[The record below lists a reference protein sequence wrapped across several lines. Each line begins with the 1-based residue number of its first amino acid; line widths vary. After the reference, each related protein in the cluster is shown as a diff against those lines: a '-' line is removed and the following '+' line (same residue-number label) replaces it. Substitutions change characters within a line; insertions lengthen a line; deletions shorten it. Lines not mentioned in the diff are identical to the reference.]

1 MKSYAVDFDGTLNF
15 AGSYPELGEPNREL
29 IQFLKERRQ
38 EGDKVILWTCREG
51 SLLKSAVKF
60 CKNYG
65 LEFDAVNDNLR
76 ENTEYFGS
84 NSRKVFADYYI
95 DDRNRG
101 FKNLPGAALREKCDM
116 QRVGIAEYVMH
127 RIGKQQ
133 ERES

>member
-1 MKSYAVDFDGTLNF
+1 MKSYAVDFDDTLNF

-51 SLLKSAVKF
+51 NLLKSAVKF

-101 FKNLPGAALREKCDM
+101 FQNLPGAALREKSDM
-116 QRVGIAEYVMH
+116 QRVGIAEYVMQ

-133 ERES
+133 EIES

>member
-1 MKSYAVDFDGTLNF
+1 MKSYAVDFDDTLNF

-51 SLLKSAVKF
+51 NLLKSAVKF

-101 FKNLPGAALREKCDM
+101 FQNLPGAALREKSDM
-116 QRVGIAEYVMH
+116 QRVGIAEYVIQ

-133 ERES
+133 EIES

>member
-1 MKSYAVDFDGTLNF
+1 MKSYAVDFDDTLNF

-51 SLLKSAVKF
+51 NLLKSAVKF

-101 FKNLPGAALREKCDM
+101 FQNLPGAALRDKSDM
-116 QRVGIAEYVMH
+116 QRGGSAEYGLQ
-127 RIGKQQ
+127 RSGKQQ
-133 ERES
+133 AIES

>member
-84 NSRKVFADYYI
+84 NSRKVYADYYI
-95 DDRNRG
+95 DDKNRG
-101 FKNLPGAALREKCDM
+101 FKNLPGVALREKSDM
-116 QRVGIAEYVMH
+116 QRVGIAEYVMQ

-133 ERES
+133 EIES